1 LQGGETM
8 KAILE
13 IELFNDGTR
22 QELKMWKNI
31 GNAYVPGL
39 GTITFGGMPPSGWV
53 AEITGFDPKY
63 KYARTF
69 LKFKKDYSRANSKGS
84 RGIFAEYILEE
95 GKIYD
100 VEQQVTWKRSKRYFC
115 TVKDWKIV
123 EIDEMEVILCLNERS
138 WSTSAKPQ
146 NNG

>member
-1 LQGGETM
+1 M

-13 IELFNDGTR
+13 IELIGDNAV
-22 QELKMWKNI
+22 QEIRMLNK
-31 GNAYVPGL
+31 
-39 GTITFGGMPPSGWV
+39 ITNNLIPETGDVAFGSCPPVGWV
-53 AEITGFDPKY
+53 AEITGFDLRY

-84 RGIFAEYILEE
+84 RGVYAEYILEE

-100 VEQQVTWKRSKRYFC
+100 VKQPVTWKRDKRYFC
-115 TVKDWKIV
+115 TVRDWQIV

-138 WSTSAKPQ
+138 WSTSTKPQ
-146 NNG
+146 NNE